1 MAELQKNIRR
11 VGGGMESSRQPYGR
25 RLLLPSEIDLCKT
38 LGISEDEYWF
48 FVDQTAAYNGQRK
61 EGYELIPDIKATGL
75 ETFLATTVLGT
86 TVGQIAVS
94 VALTAI
100 GYLLTPKPKPIKASS
115 AQKGADAIGSKRFA
129 PQFAFNSIQELAT
142 IGDVI
147 PLVFANQS
155 IVTTQNFYGL
165 TETTVGGIRVSGQ
178 LLWSQLLS
186 LGKLQQ
192 LKALV
197 MFSSGE
203 IENKPEFE
211 GYAIGD
217 LLLSS
222 YSKRKVDLFFKSS
235 PDTNPD
241 NRIGVADKYSE
252 SAILGMDYK
261 YPNDVLADKWPV
273 NTITPPIHPF
283 SGARNPTT
291 QSTFG
296 IYSPMPNA
304 SVVNLSF
311 ELNQMMKGG
320 SKDSDR
326 AIATKA
332 KKNRAWWPTRAGF
345 TGGNVTNEGN
355 TITYHLLKSSQPN
368 DDTYETGYKPHGIED
383 VVSMIR
389 SIRENIDSQLSVGE
403 TYMAGDA
410 LVTCESITTS
420 GAEEGTPWRPT
431 TYIEGQLMYTGIERI
446 CTFKVIESGTDY
458 DAIGTPFKHPNLYE
472 HAAQPKW
479 LAWDDTQTKVGS
491 VKIRTK
497 QDMSDYSLQYGFAY
511 RNPVLQ
517 KAAIGTVTNSRS
529 CSMTEIGLKSKVFGS
544 INGANLNSVPEQT
557 ELRKMFDDK
566 VQFQLGRINHY
577 LKRFSF
583 FYLQMRE
590 AGKNG
595 NWETLVNTSV
605 ANHSGLFCIRGNTP
619 EFQYNFI
626 RINHPKLYGQYE
638 FRFKP
643 YPGNNIPIKHVGQC
657 VNLLNS
663 TATNINAISEEF
675 AYRAS
680 FGDCVVS
687 FSGQEDF
694 VLEVNELTNTEWKV
708 SYNTGDPSLNAVN
721 SGPVTGLS
729 LYNSGVSDDELTK
742 LNVTIQASSSNH
754 TPNYEP
760 VVYEIYEDRKEIDLI
775 SLNKDFD
782 PVNGNWAWIVYEN
795 GVEVGYEVVPAGTPS
810 TEVTINAGGN
820 IYKPSVHP
828 SVINHPED
836 NSIRVD
842 YYDMDV
848 TPDLIMTGSS

>member
-1 MAELQKNIRR
+1 
-11 VGGGMESSRQPYGR
+11 MESSRQPYGR
-25 RLLLPSEIDLCKT
+25 RLLLPSEIEFCKVV
-38 LGISEDEYWF
+38 GCSEDEYWF

-75 ETFLATTVLGT
+75 EVFLATPILGT
-86 TVGQIAVS
+86 TVGAIAVS

-100 GYLLTPKPKPIKASS
+100 GYLLTPKPKPIKGSS

-129 PQFAFNSIQELAT
+129 PQFAFNSVQELAT

-155 IVTTQNFYGL
+155 ETTIQTFYGL
-165 TETTVGGIRVSGQ
+165 KETTVGGIRVSGQ

-203 IENKPEFE
+203 IEDKPEFE

-241 NRIGVADKYSE
+241 NRIGLADKYSE

-261 YPNDVLADKWPV
+261 YPDDVLADKWPV

-446 CTFKVIESGTDY
+446 CTFKVIEPGTDY

-529 CSMTEIGLKSKVFGS
+529 CSMTEIGLKSKVFGL
-544 INGANLNSVPEQT
+544 INGANLNSVPEKT
-557 ELRKMFDDK
+557 ELDKMFDDK

-595 NWETLVNTSV
+595 TWETLVNTSV
-605 ANHSGLFCIRGNTP
+605 ANHSLSDDD
-619 EFQYNFI
+619 
-626 RINHPKLYGQYE
+626 QYE

-729 LYNSGVSDDELTK
+729 SYNSGVSDDELTK
-742 LNVTIQASSSNH
+742 LAVTIQADSSNY
-754 TPNYEP
+754 TPTYEP
-760 VVYEIYEDRKEIDLI
+760 VVYEVYEDRKEIDLI

-820 IYKPSVHP
+820 IYRPSVHP